1 MSGENA
7 QRRVDIIPVDG
18 LSAWRYK
25 GLERETTGHDRESS
39 LSSPAGGRKGTHAA
53 FLSAMRLY
61 ICGAVERVDGAGAQR
76 RERRGYV
83 DMG

>member
-1 MSGENA
+1 MPTEN
-7 QRRVDIIPVDG
+7 Q
-18 LSAWRYK
+18 
-25 GLERETTGHDRESS
+25 DRESDI
-39 LSSPAGGRKGTHAA
+39 SSPVGGREGNHAA

-61 ICGAVERVDGAGAQR
+61 ISGAVERVDGAGAQR